1 MASSAAEIAD
11 YQARIFALEQALAVE
26 RGRHVEH
33 LREIAA
39 AAGLREAQ
47 AAGLLA
53 SRRSASA
60 PNGGPGPSPTDSEGS
75 STGRAP
81 PQGAQEPAR
90 STSASGKTEQ
100 WVERTKKVNAG
111 SASVSCTS
119 SSCTSPSV
127 DGPSGGSSPK
137 PGKMNRWMNRVKG
150 ESSSTS
156 PAQTPPAQPASKMD
170 RWLARQGKPPVSA
183 GSSQPVWGGGSGAQ
197 TPQSDTS
204 MEEEQRLIV
213 RIKDAWSKL
222 DAVMGLVEDL
232 QMRDESQGEDKSG
245 SRGKGS
251 DVCYK
256 CGAQHQGAPESPSA
270 TATPDNWGSGN
281 GGGGGTQMGLRME
294 EKSRGLTVTHVV
306 PGGQAD
312 QAGLEVKDVVKLVNG
327 NKVSTLKVFGRM
339 CQHSGDVVMLE
350 LIRGTGSAHKPM
362 TLYSRTRQLPPSKD
376 EGAEDGEKEDKKED
390 KKEMTLQQLTS
401 ASGRAATQE
410 ELLDIFNKSRAAVG
424 PGQGQG
430 GQGTSAKK
438 KKNVVYNKYGKD
450 TQLWVPDSDE
460 SGARPPIDP
469 AVAGKKAAGAEPGG
483 FFMFP
488 PGHPDYVPLPPGE
501 AALIA
506 GRQHIHAEERLAP
519 HWSNITFK
527 SPSGAE
533 IRAQARHATY
543 GILAKVSGAL
553 VNADPI
559 TAHTEL
565 TNADQIKGCVA
576 YIKRGGAP
584 FTKKARAAVAA
595 GACACVVANHDKETF
610 GMSYTDDGLPF
621 EALNIPCVMISA
633 EIAEKLGSSTD
644 WTVSLTPAKGENVP
658 KKDPKAS
665 PPQQQNE
672 AVEQPISPNSPATPT
687 VSGGD
692 VSKAIGL
699 RGLETLPMNIKQAG
713 GVPLGKPG
721 KKPTMWKKIKLLLP

>member
-1 MASSAAEIAD
+1 MASSAAESAD

-53 SRRSASA
+53 SRGCAGA
-60 PNGGPGPSPTDSEGS
+60 PNGGPGTSPTDSEGS
-75 STGRAP
+75 SAGRKP
-81 PQGAQEPAR
+81 PQGAQEPVHSAG
-90 STSASGKTEQ
+90 TSKTEQ
-100 WVERTKKVNAG
+100 WLERTKKPDNTFSS
-111 SASVSCTS
+111 SASCT
-119 SSCTSPSV
+119 SSCTSPSAE
-127 DGPSGGSSPK
+127 GPSGGSSPK

-150 ESSSTS
+150 ESSTTS
-156 PAQTPPAQPASKMD
+156 QAQTPPSQSMSKMD
-170 RWLARQGKPPVSA
+170 RWLARQGKPPVS
-183 GSSQPVWGGGSGAQ
+183 GGTSQPVWGGGSGAQ

-222 DAVMGLVEDL
+222 DAVIGLVADL
-232 QMRDESQGEDKSG
+232 QLRDESPSEDKSG
-245 SRGKGS
+245 SCGKVLE
-251 DVCYK
+251 VCHK
-256 CGAQHQGAPESPSA
+256 CGAQQQGIAPESPNA

-281 GGGGGTQMGLRME
+281 GGGGGGTQMGLRME
-294 EKSRGLTVTHVV
+294 EKSKGLTVTHVV

-312 QAGLEVKDVVKLVNG
+312 QAGLEVRDIVKFVNG
-327 NKVSTLKVFGRM
+327 SKVNTLKVFGRM

-350 LIRGTGSAHKPM
+350 MIRGKGSAHKSM
-362 TLYSRTRQLPPSKD
+362 TLYSRTRQLLPSKD
-376 EGAEDGEKEDKKED
+376 EVAEDGEKED

-410 ELLDIFNKSRAAVG
+410 ELVDLFNKSRAAVG
-424 PGQGQG
+424 RGQVQVGQS
-430 GQGTSAKK
+430 TSAKK
-438 KKNVVYNKYGKD
+438 KKNVVFNKYGKD

-460 SGARPPIDP
+460 SGAIVPST
-469 AVAGKKAAGAEPGG
+469 VGKKAAGAEPGG

-565 TNADQIKGCVA
+565 TNADSIKGCVA

-584 FTKKARAAVAA
+584 FTKKARVAVAA
-595 GACACVVANHDKETF
+595 GACACVVANHDQETF

-644 WTVSLTPAKGENVP
+644 WTVSLTPAKV
-658 KKDPKAS
+658 
-665 PPQQQNE
+665 
-672 AVEQPISPNSPATPT
+672 
-687 VSGGD
+687 
-692 VSKAIGL
+692 
-699 RGLETLPMNIKQAG
+699 
-713 GVPLGKPG
+713 
-721 KKPTMWKKIKLLLP
+721 LLLSPSSHSMLAKSCFRYPPLHKHAVDFHMYLSVKNVLSVSTMF